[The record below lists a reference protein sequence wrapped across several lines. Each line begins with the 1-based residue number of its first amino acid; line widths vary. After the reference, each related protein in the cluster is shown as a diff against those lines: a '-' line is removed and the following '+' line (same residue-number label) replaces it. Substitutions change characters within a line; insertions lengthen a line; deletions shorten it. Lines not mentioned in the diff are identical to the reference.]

1 MQHIAAFLFIA
12 LPWLNP
18 FAVGPQPAVPQQL
31 FAWSCVAGL
40 LAIWGRPA
48 KLTSARH
55 RAPPVAQA
63 WLAAA
68 LASAVLG
75 LLQFFGLTGGLDPWV
90 NSTSVGEAF
99 ANLRQRNQFATLT
112 SIGLMGLLWQVAQW
126 RPDSTDGPTESAELR
141 VPWTLW
147 LAGAAQLAMGN
158 AVSGS
163 RTGLLQWCLVLALLV
178 MWRKRLHWRT
188 LTVGVV
194 SVALYFVAIRAMP
207 WLLEETT
214 GVHAA
219 GLLGRFNEE
228 TGCSSRRILWANVL
242 HLIAQKPW
250 LGWGWGELDYA
261 HFITL
266 YPGERFCDILDNA
279 HNLPL
284 HLAVELGVP
293 FAAVACAFV
302 LWLVLRTKPWS
313 EADPT
318 RQMAWAVLAVIG
330 LHSLLEYPLWYGP
343 FQIAAGL
350 CVWLLWRNPGAAR
363 VLPLNFTSFRPL
375 APVWT
380 AWAASVL
387 IAICTYAAW
396 DYWRVSQLYLL
407 PAQRSSIYRDN
418 TLDKLRGSWLFSNQV
433 QFAELTTTS
442 TTADNSVQVLEQ
454 ALQLLHFSPEP
465 RVIEKLIESAVLL
478 GRDDEAAY
486 FLVRYRAAFPE
497 AYARWAAESSS
508 YKAP

>member
-1 MQHIAAFLFIA
+1 M
-12 LPWLNP
+12 
-18 FAVGPQPAVPQQL
+18 
-31 FAWSCVAGL
+31 C
-40 LAIWGRPA
+40 
-48 KLTSARH
+48 
-55 RAPPVAQA
+55 
-63 WLAAA
+63 
-68 LASAVLG
+68 
-75 LLQFFGLTGGLDPWV
+75 
-90 NSTSVGEAF
+90 
-99 ANLRQRNQFATLT
+99 
-112 SIGLMGLLWQVAQW
+112 LW
-126 RPDSTDGPTESAELR
+126 R
-141 VPWTLW
+141 
-147 LAGAAQLAMGN
+147 
-158 AVSGS
+158 
-163 RTGLLQWCLVLALLV
+163 
-178 MWRKRLHWRT
+178 
-188 LTVGVV
+188 
-194 SVALYFVAIRAMP
+194 
-207 WLLEETT
+207 
-214 GVHAA
+214 
-219 GLLGRFNEE
+219 
-228 TGCSSRRILWANVL
+228 NVL
-242 HLIAQKPW
+242 YLIAQKP
-250 LGWGWGELDYA
+250 LWGWGTGELDFA
-261 HFITL
+261 HFMTL
-266 YPGERFCDILDNA
+266 YPAALAGPRFCDILDNA

-302 LWLVLRTKPWS
+302 LWLVLRTKPWR

-363 VLPLNFTSFRPL
+363 VLPLNFMSFRSV

-380 AWAASVL
+380 AWTASVL
-387 IAICTYAAW
+387 IAVCAYAAW
-396 DYWRVSQLYLL
+396 DYWRISQLYLL

-497 AYARWAAESSS
+497 AHARWAAESSS
-508 YKAP
+508 HKAP